1 MARARVR
8 TGCPA
13 EGKATPGRQDTA
25 AHRSPH
31 GRLDRASPRWGKNLF
46 LASRLLSPSPVKRER
61 GWGEGVSGH
70 VEVVEG
76 SSEVKSRTLTRRC
89 APPSHAGGRGAGT
102 PPSFGSASRPNEA
115 PQTNA
120 SATGTMRRLTAYP
133 DWNTA
138 SLGTSG
144 IILE

>member
-1 MARARVR
+1 MSRWAVSFRPGSATSSPWMARGLVR

-31 GRLDRASPRWGKNLF
+31 GRLGRASPRWEKNLF

-70 VEVVEG
+70 VEVGAG
-76 SSEVKSRTLTRRC
+76 SPGGRSRTLT
-89 APPSHAGGRGAGT
+89 PN
-102 PPSFGSASRPNEA
+102 GSAAGRE
-115 PQTNA
+115 
-120 SATGTMRRLTAYP
+120 R
-133 DWNTA
+133 
-138 SLGTSG
+138 SG
-144 IILE
+144 QDGENRV

>member
-31 GRLDRASPRWGKNLF
+31 GRLDRASPRWEKNLF

-76 SSEVKSRTLTRRC
+76 SSEVKSRTLTPRC
-89 APPSHAGGRGAGT
+89 PPPPPPGSYVGRLGGKKG
-102 PPSFGSASRPNEA
+102 
-115 PQTNA
+115 
-120 SATGTMRRLTAYP
+120 
-133 DWNTA
+133 
-138 SLGTSG
+138 
-144 IILE
+144 